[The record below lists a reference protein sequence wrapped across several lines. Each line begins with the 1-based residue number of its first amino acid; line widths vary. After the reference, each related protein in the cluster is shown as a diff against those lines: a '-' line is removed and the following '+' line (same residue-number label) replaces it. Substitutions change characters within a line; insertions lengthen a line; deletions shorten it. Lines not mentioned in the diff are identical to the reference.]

1 MAPCSTLKGVLFATL
16 LATGEASGFQK
27 RPSNSSAGAPLFD
40 YERIQL
46 TDQVIGKLSQNQSV
60 LFGFGNNTTDTTP
73 SGSCK
78 VFPGDHQWPS
88 HSAWSALNN
97 LLDGA
102 LIKNVP
108 LAASCYSSWP
118 QYDSEKC
125 ANITA
130 QWTDSNIQ

>member
-1 MAPCSTLKGVLFATL
+1 MALSSSLKGILLAAL
-16 LATGEASGFQK
+16 LATGEAAASQ
-27 RPSNSSAGAPLFD
+27 RCSSKSLAGAPLFD
-40 YERIQL
+40 FETIQL
-46 TDQVIGKLSQNQSV
+46 TDQVIGKLSQNQSLLV
-60 LFGFGNNTTDTTP
+60 GFGNNTTNTIP

-78 VFPGDHQWPS
+78 VFPGDQQWPS
-88 HSAWSALNN
+88 HSSWSTLNN

-102 LIKNVP
+102 LIKTVP

-125 ANITA
+125 ANLTA